1 MALTP
6 GPGTVVVVVAEGTQQ
21 LGALDVLRHAP
32 VRPAVDSDYFVA
44 LDVAGN
50 PIRVPKTSMVFGPV
64 EPEIPDNA
72 FVDELGNYFVD
83 EFGAY
88 FTA

>member
-32 VRPAVDSDYFVA
+32 VRAAVDSDFFVA
-44 LDVAGN
+44 LDAAGN
-50 PIRVPKTSMVFGPV
+50 PIRVPKTTLVFEAP
-64 EPEIPDNA
+64 EPDYEA
-72 FVDELGNYFVD
+72 VVD
-83 EFGAY
+83 EFGDELVGEFGEASSI
-88 FTA
+88 